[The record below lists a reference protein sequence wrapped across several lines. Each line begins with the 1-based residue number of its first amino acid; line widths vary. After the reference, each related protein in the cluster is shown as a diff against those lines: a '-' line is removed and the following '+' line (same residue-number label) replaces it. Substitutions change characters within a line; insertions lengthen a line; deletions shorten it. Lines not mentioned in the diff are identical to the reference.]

1 MNQAWLVIG
10 WKGQGIRKLA
20 SMFFAWLAR
29 YIVLPPIKKKKIK
42 KNKGGKVDL
51 KEKDGKSS
59 FPQCD
64 SQGPRGNL
72 DDIV

>member
-29 YIVLPPIKKKKIK
+29 YIVLPPIKKKNK
-42 KNKGGKVDL
+42 KEQRRKSGFKGKRWDVQL
-51 KEKDGKSS
+51 ST
-59 FPQCD
+59 
-64 SQGPRGNL
+64 
-72 DDIV
+72 V

>member
-29 YIVLPPIKKKKIK
+29 YIVLPPIIKKKKEQRRK
-42 KNKGGKVDL
+42 SGF
-51 KEKDGKSS
+51 KEEIWGVQLST
-59 FPQCD
+59 
-64 SQGPRGNL
+64 
-72 DDIV
+72 V